1 VPQLDLSRL
10 EALGFFRY
18 ARAEELD
25 RIRRAVKAAPSFS
38 FPQATRRAYH
48 ADAEE
53 LAEHGV
59 LDFLGEVAPLLRRE
73 GVPIDVAYR
82 EVKFPASKGRPAGRG
97 AARLNADGWL
107 DEDGPSPYARTVR
120 VSFAPSAEPCELTV
134 DDGDDGGTYI
144 LFAGDREIVIYRSD
158 GDPDDDAEDDWAR
171 ATRATL
177 AILNELLSA
186 HGSVERAY
194 AMYGGNDL
202 VIVFATPEMARVIN
216 AAMDEPRRRLH
227 DGVGNEAR

>member
-10 EALGFFRY
+10 EALGFFRH
-18 ARAEELD
+18 ARGEDLD
-25 RIRRAVKAAPSFS
+25 LIRREVKATPG
-38 FPQATRRAYH
+38 FPFPEATRRAYH
-48 ADAEE
+48 ADAEA

-59 LDFLGEVAPLLRRE
+59 LDFLSEVAPLLRRE

-82 EVKFPASKGRPAGRG
+82 EIKFPASNGRPAGRG

-107 DEDGPSPYARTVR
+107 DEDGPSPYAQTVR
-120 VSFAPSAEPCELTV
+120 VSFAPSAEPCELTE
-134 DDGDDGGTYI
+134 DDLEDGGTYI

-158 GDPDDDAEDDWAR
+158 GEPDDAEDDWAR

-177 AILNELLSA
+177 AILNELLGA

-194 AMYGGNDL
+194 AMYEGNDL

-216 AAMDEPRRRLH
+216 TAMDKPRWRLH